1 MRTTSA
7 PSPISWAISTC
18 RSTARPSLWPWWSAA
33 WKNTS
38 WRKSPAC
45 ITVKPKQIVEIGPFK
60 IEFIHV
66 THSIVSAVALAITT
80 PLGVI
85 IHTGD
90 FKVDPTP
97 TDNELFDL
105 HTLADYGKRGVL
117 LLLSD
122 STNSDRP
129 GYTESE
135 RAVRPRMEEI
145 FNRAER
151 RVVVSCFSSSIHRI
165 QLVLDLAQECGRRVA
180 VIGRSMVSVTEI
192 AHSLGLLDIP
202 DGILLRPQ
210 DAMGVAADKV
220 TFLISGTQGEPMS
233 ALSRV
238 AVDNHKHVSVEK
250 GDTVVLSSRIIPGNE
265 KAIFRMI
272 DHMARRGAD
281 VLYGSMNPP
290 LHVSGHASVEEMKLV
305 LNLVRPRYFMPI
317 HGEFRQLSKHARL
330 AEHLRFAGLE
340 ESFIMESGEILEIDH
355 HGARKAGK
363 VPVGHVCIDS
373 GSVDDVVQDMVIRDR
388 RHLSEDGIVLP
399 IIAINRNSGRMESL
413 PEIVSRGFNAG
424 DGVGVHRESPPVRGQ
439 NSGRLESGGE
449 DRLGR
454 HEGKDPRGPEALHR
468 EGDVAASADHAG
480 DSGSIAA
487 RYLEDASGFRGSAA
501 RLIVPAD
508 EAGIAAAL
516 REASAAGVPVTVA
529 GGGTGVTGGGVP
541 LGGWVLSVEKLNRLE
556 IHPGFA
562 IAGAGV
568 PLRDLQAAAQRTGQF
583 YPPDPTENSAFLGGT
598 ISTNASGSRSFRF
611 GATRRWVKCLR
622 VVLADGRRL
631 DLRRGDAL
639 DFDPG
644 TDSAARCHQEHRRL
658 PLAAG
663 DGLA

>member
-1 MRTTSA
+1 MPDHKLQIIPLGGLGEFGMNMT
-7 PSPISWAISTC
+7 AIRYADDIIVIDCGMMFPDSELLGVDLVMPDLTFLKEKQQHL
-18 RSTARPSLWPWWSAA
+18 RAVILTHGHEDHIGAVPYFLSELDVPVYGTDFTLALVDRRLEEYELEEEP
-33 WKNTS
+33 
-38 WRKSPAC
+38 RF
-45 ITVKPKQIVEIGPFK
+45 IRVKPKQIVDIGPFK
-60 IEFIHV
+60 VEFIHV

-105 HTLADYGKRGVL
+105 HTLAEYGKRGVL

-145 FNRAER
+145 FNRSER

-180 VIGRSMVSVTEI
+180 VVGRSMVAVTEI

-210 DAMGVAADKV
+210 DAMEYPPNKVAV
-220 TFLISGTQGEPMS
+220 LISGTQGEPMS
-233 ALSRV
+233 ALARV
-238 AVDNHKHVSVEK
+238 AVDNHKNVSVEQ

-330 AEHLRFAGLE
+330 ADHLRFAGLE
-340 ESFIMESGEILEIDH
+340 EAFVMESGDILEIDH

-363 VPVGHVCIDS
+363 VTVGRVCIDS
-373 GSVDDVVQDMVIRDR
+373 GSIDDVVQEVVIRDR

-399 IIAINRNSGRMESL
+399 IIAINRHTGKIENL
-413 PEIVSRGFNAG
+413 PEIVSRGFA
-424 DGVGVHRESPPVRGQ
+424 
-439 NSGRLESGGE
+439 
-449 DRLGR
+449 
-454 HEGKDPRGPEALHR
+454 
-468 EGDVAASADHAG
+468 
-480 DSGSIAA
+480 
-487 RYLEDASGFRGSAA
+487 
-501 RLIVPAD
+501 PAD
-508 EAGIAAAL
+508 EASEFMQTARQIVAKTLEGSNQ
-516 REASAAGVPVTVA
+516 EEKTDWGVMKEKIRADLKRYIVKETARRPLIMPVI
-529 GGGTGVTGGGVP
+529 
-541 LGGWVLSVEKLNRLE
+541 LE
-556 IHPGFA
+556 
-562 IAGAGV
+562 V
-568 PLRDLQAAAQRTGQF
+568 
-583 YPPDPTENSAFLGGT
+583 
-598 ISTNASGSRSFRF
+598 
-611 GATRRWVKCLR
+611 
-622 VVLADGRRL
+622 
-631 DLRRGDAL
+631 
-639 DFDPG
+639 
-644 TDSAARCHQEHRRL
+644 
-658 PLAAG
+658 
-663 DGLA
+663 